1 MQNSFQL
8 KTAQRF
14 LLALFMTVFCFT
26 VSFAQSDEQVIRDI
40 IKQENETQTRPKVTD
55 NVVSA
60 PIGTPRPF
68 VGKADW
74 AAGVQELSK
83 TRPNTKLVR
92 TPERIVVAAS
102 NDLAY
107 EYGNQTMAWDKP
119 EGGRFEGKGAYVRV
133 WRKVNNEWLVEVT
146 MARPNEK

>member
-1 MQNSFQL
+1 MQTTFQP
-8 KTAQRF
+8 KTAPRL
-14 LLALFMTVFCFT
+14 LLALLMTALSIT
-26 VSFAQSDEQVIRDI
+26 ITLAQSDEQVIREI
-40 IKQENETQTRPKVTD
+40 IKQENENQVRPKFTD
-55 NVVSA
+55 DVISA
-60 PIGTPRPF
+60 PVGTPRPF
-68 VGKADW
+68 VGKQAW
-74 AAGVQELSK
+74 IAGVQELNK

-119 EGGRFEGKGAYVRV
+119 EGGRFEGQGAYLRI
-133 WRKVNNEWLVEVT
+133 WRKVNNEWLLEVF